1 MYSKIIKTKHFLHLF
16 TQSNLTFYF
25 VFSEHRM
32 IMDPTKYTFEKQVTT
47 IEDYL
52 DKYLKKKP
60 PDCVLYSEDNTEFK
74 IHKELFGQTDFMRE
88 ILSSAKERCC
98 GILEVFCPCSKEEL
112 SLMVKF
118 LHTGEICCE
127 TNFDALNIVENLNK
141 IFGFTKNLVY
151 LMINVKKEV
160 KEETFEDFA
169 TRQQNGIDIIIS
181 EEFNRVLLKNQ
192 AIEIAPVTV
201 TPLGNEQSESLNQ
214 AQELDTSDK
223 SAQNETMENLSE
235 KIPGDVETI
244 AITEKNIANIPLS
257 MIKI

>member
-1 MYSKIIKTKHFLHLF
+1 
-16 TQSNLTFYF
+16 
-25 VFSEHRM
+25 
-32 IMDPTKYTFEKQVTT
+32 MDPQKHTFEDQVTV

-60 PDCVLYSEDNTEFK
+60 PDVVLYSEDNTEFK

-141 IFGFTKNLVY
+141 IFGFTKNLIY

-160 KEETFEDFA
+160 KGETFEDF
-169 TRQQNGIDIIIS
+169 
-181 EEFNRVLLKNQ
+181 
-192 AIEIAPVTV
+192 
-201 TPLGNEQSESLNQ
+201 
-214 AQELDTSDK
+214 
-223 SAQNETMENLSE
+223 ET
-235 KIPGDVETI
+235 
-244 AITEKNIANIPLS
+244 
-257 MIKI
+257 